1 MKKFLTILS
10 VIALACACTKNEESD
25 PVVCPVVGD
34 QQLTITASTEADT
47 RIESADGLQ
56 FNFKTD
62 DQIGL
67 FFFDDNDALVA
78 ENVCFKVASVD
89 AGKAT
94 FEKVGSLTA
103 DELAKAAKVYA
114 YYPYADGKTI
124 DENGKLA
131 FEIPAVQTQTAKGD
145 FTHLYDAYT
154 MVSARTAIAKNDE
167 SASVDLKF
175 SGIFSL
181 VRFNVSNGSEDTVA
195 LKSIV
200 MTAEDGHLAGNF
212 AVDTKTDP
220 AFSGINVGIDKSYTD
235 PLIVTETSDS
245 NSNTIT
251 VAFKEA
257 VEVAA
262 NESVM
267 LYGLVY
273 ANNSSTEAVTTYANP
288 NIVATTTTDDE
299 YTLTKSVAKYILP
312 RNQRTTFKMPLN
324 GDDKVVAR
332 IDGKG
337 YSSLNDAIKAANGN
351 KQTITL
357 LKGNTFANLPGSMS
371 NITFDGGNAEDVT
384 IDITTSSHDNT
395 NVTFKNVTLAAGNEF
410 DGEKGFGRAK
420 GLKFQN
426 CIITGMM
433 LGYSKTPSDTVT
445 YDGCTF
451 VQDKAEY
458 NMWTYAA
465 SVTYKNCTFKGYGK
479 FLHVCNAGNTE
490 TYTIDVQSTCKFISL
505 GDANKAAVNI
515 KTIPTP
521 TATSTFLH
529 FKVKIAKS
537 CKFEGNFPTTNGGL
551 WQIDNPYNGLQDVS
565 VVVASKEVYKVGEI
579 AVSSADALENVLNA
593 KGCTAVVSSDLTFN
607 AMVSV
612 KSTLKLENNCQI
624 TTESTAQTILA
635 GKGSNLTIQGE
646 GTITGSTTGKGNTA
660 AIWVATNGT
669 VNITDNNTTIVG
681 GGNTQNLPNNAHP
694 CILIYYGT
702 VNISGGHFIA
712 QQDLD
717 ANGEPTGYNAC
728 VLLYADGQTAATRK
742 ATLNISGGVFD
753 NGGFGMLINVNDG
766 ANRKDYNIVNITGG
780 IFIGFDPSVGDS
792 GAGIA
797 TFVAKGYKSQETT
810 YEGKQAWEV
819 VPDTTTAE

>member
-10 VIALACACTKNEESD
+10 VIALACACTNNEETN
-25 PVVCPVVGD
+25 PVIKPNQGFTV
-34 QQLTITASTEADT
+34 TASTEANT
-47 RIESADGLQ
+47 RIESTDGLQ

-114 YYPYADGKTI
+114 YYPYAEGKAI

-212 AVDTKTDP
+212 AVDTTTDP
-220 AFSGINVGIDKSYTD
+220 AFSGINVGTDKSYTD

-273 ANNSSTEAVTTYANP
+273 ANNSDNTAAVTTYANP

-332 IDGKG
+332 INGKG
-337 YSSLNDAIKAANGN
+337 YSSLNDAIKVANGN
-351 KQTITL
+351 SKTIKL
-357 LKGNTFANLPGSMS
+357 LAGNTFTLPSDVTKV
-371 NITFDGGNAEDVT
+371 TFDGGNAEDVT
-384 IDITTSSHDNT
+384 IDIADKLVAGYDNIT
-395 NVTFKNVTLAAGNEF
+395 FQNVTFEVGQKNYSG
-410 DGEKGFGRAK
+410 GFNGSGK
-420 GLKFQN
+420 LIFKN
-426 CIITGMM
+426 CIINGKMF
-433 LGYSKTPSDTVT
+433 GYGVSEDYRS
-445 YDGCTF
+445 CTF
-451 VQDKAEY
+451 NQNTDDY
-458 NMWTYAA
+458 NMWTYGANVA
-465 SVTYKNCTFKGYGK
+465 YKSCTFNCNGRCI
-479 FLHVCNAGNTE
+479 HVYNEGINDSPLKIAINN
-490 TYTIDVQSTCKFISL
+490 CKFYSTKKE
-505 GDANKAAVNI
+505 KAALNI
-515 KTIPTP
+515 KTICDNG
-521 TATSTFLH
+521 AKLKFNVVVDKYSTTD
-529 FKVKIAKS
+529 
-537 CKFEGNFPTTNGGL
+537 GNFDTTYDENGL
-551 WQIDNPYNGLQDVS
+551 WAIDAKYDGTQNVS
-565 VVVASKEVYKVGEI
+565 VTYNSTEVYKVNATVTTTTET
-579 AVSSADALENVLNA
+579 VLSNVLNG
-593 KGCTAVVSSDLTFN
+593 KNCTAVVENDMTISSILIDSGVSSTLELKNGCTISSDNTSSR
-607 AMVSV
+607 AIGSS
-612 KSTLKLENNCQI
+612 KSWTLK
-624 TTESTAQTILA
+624 
-635 GKGSNLTIQGE
+635 GE
-646 GTITGSTTGKGNTA
+646 GTIVAPKCDTDDSSAIRQNGGTLTIEDNVKIEGVGSSVSGFGHPCVRVMK
-660 AIWVATNGT
+660 GT
-669 VNITDNNTTIVG
+669 VNITG
-681 GGNTQNLPNNAHP
+681 GYFHAGKDADGSLNA
-694 CILIYYGT
+694 CIL
-702 VNISGGHFIA
+702 
-712 QQDLD
+712 L
-717 ANGEPTGYNAC
+717 TGKDKNN
-728 VLLYADGQTAATRK
+728 K
-742 ATLNISGGVFD
+742 AILNISGGVFD
-753 NGGFGMLINVNDG
+753 NEGGAMCINVQDTKDG
-766 ANRKDYNIVNITGG
+766 QYGSAYNTVNITGG

-792 GAGIA
+792 GAGIE
-797 TFVAKGYKSQETT
+797 TFVAKDYKSQETT